1 MYFVLF
7 ILHNTDLLKDLIN
20 AWQNEGVRGATV
32 LFSTGLGRLQ
42 QKQGA
47 RDDIPL
53 MPSLDDFYEM
63 PEMFSRTIFT
73 LVEDQAVVDRLL
85 QATQQV
91 VGDLDNFDTG
101 VFLVL
106 PVLQAYGFEKGQTQ

>member
-7 ILHNTDLLKDLIN
+7 VLHNTDLLEDLIN
-20 AWQNEGVRGATV
+20 AWQNEGVRGATI

-42 QKQGA
+42 QKQGG

-63 PEMFSRTIFT
+63 PEMLSRTIFT
-73 LVEDQAVVDRLL
+73 VVKDESMIGKLL
-85 QATQQV
+85 HVTQQV
-91 VGDLDNFDTG
+91 VGDLDNDDTG
-101 VFLVL
+101 MFLVL
-106 PVLQAYGFEKGQTQ
+106 PVVQAYGSEKGQTP

>member
-7 ILHNTDLLKDLIN
+7 ILHNTDLLDDLIN
-20 AWQNEGVRGATV
+20 AWQNEGVRGATI

-42 QKQGA
+42 QKRGV
-47 RDDIPL
+47 RDDLPL

-73 LVEDQAVVDRLL
+73 LVQDQSIVDRLL
-85 QATQQV
+85 KVTQQI
-91 VGDLDNFDTG
+91 VGDLNDFDTG
-101 VFLVL
+101 IFLVL
-106 PVLQAYGFEKGQTQ
+106 PVLQAYGFEKGQTR